1 MSNRTKHAAMLA
13 VFLVWFCF
21 GCSKSPSEPA
31 ASVPIDCQKFLE
43 KYFDAVKSKDVGKIQ
58 EFSSYVSP
66 ADSADLP
73 AGSAD
78 MLRETKRKFAADGF
92 ERMTKEFGDF
102 KSYSVLSVTVKTITM
117 AELVA
122 GKMQGLASLVGT
134 HAEIVCKAKFSKK
147 HSALIRLHLFKDTPE
162 SEYSIEA
169 WQYQADLIQ

>member
-1 MSNRTKHAAMLA
+1 MSKRTKHAAMLA

-66 ADSADLP
+66 ADSANMP
-73 AGSAD
+73 AEAD
-78 MLRETKRKFAADGF
+78 MMRETRRKFAAEVF
-92 ERMTKEFGDF
+92 EWMTKEFGDF
-102 KSYSVLSVTVKTITM
+102 KSYSVLSAKVTTITM

-122 GKMQGLASLVGT
+122 GKMQ
-134 HAEIVCKAKFSKK
+134 
-147 HSALIRLHLFKDTPE
+147 
-162 SEYSIEA
+162 
-169 WQYQADLIQ
+169 

>member
-13 VFLVWFCF
+13 LFLVWFCS
-21 GCSKSPSEPA
+21 GCGKSPSEPA

-43 KYFDAVKSKDVGKIQ
+43 KYFEAVKSKDVEKI
-58 EFSSYVSP
+58 EELSSYVSP
-66 ADSADLP
+66 ADSADMP

-78 MLRETKRKFAADGF
+78 MLRETKRKFAADVF
-92 ERMTKEFGDF
+92 EKMTKEFGDF
-102 KSYSVLSVTVKTITM
+102 KSYSVLSAKVTTITT
-117 AELVA
+117 ADL

-134 HAEIVCKAKFSKK
+134 HAEIVCKAKFSKH
-147 HSALIRLHLFKDTPE
+147 HSALIGLKLFKVTPE

>member
-21 GCSKSPSEPA
+21 GCSKSPSEPV

-78 MLRETKRKFAADGF
+78 MLRETKRKFAAEVF

-117 AELVA
+117 
-122 GKMQGLASLVGT
+122 
-134 HAEIVCKAKFSKK
+134 AEIVCKAKFSKK

-169 WQYQADLIQ
+169 WSYQADLIQ

>member
-13 VFLVWFCF
+13 VFLVWFGF
-21 GCSKSPSEPA
+21 GCDKSPSEPA

-58 EFSSYVSP
+58 EFSSYVPP
-66 ADSADLP
+66 AESADMP
-73 AGSAD
+73 AENAD

-92 ERMTKEFGDF
+92 EKMTKEFGDF
-102 KSYSVLSVTVKTITM
+102 KNYSVLSAKVTTIT
-117 AELVA
+117 AADL

-147 HSALIRLHLFKDTPE
+147 HSTLIRLNLFKVTPE